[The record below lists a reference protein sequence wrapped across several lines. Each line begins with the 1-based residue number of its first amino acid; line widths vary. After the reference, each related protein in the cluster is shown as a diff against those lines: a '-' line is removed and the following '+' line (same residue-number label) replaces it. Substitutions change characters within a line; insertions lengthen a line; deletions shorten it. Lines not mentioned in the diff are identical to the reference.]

1 MSNGRRKWGLGL
13 LLAAGFLALLYAAG
27 SGLPYGPHI
36 ERTLCG
42 RFEEVLEAGGWNCN
56 GNAAFQE
63 GLDFSIQEEW
73 YGFGA
78 GAYDL
83 NHRPYSLMLDALC
96 REYPGLG
103 WSRLPCPRYVA
114 QARIALTG
122 PDGTPLYLYACG
134 IFSNTLQF
142 EYGRIILPYPY
153 PEYRTFPLD
162 THLDRLREEI
172 SALRGNGGRK
182 GDF

>member
-103 WSRLPCPRYVA
+103 WSRLALPLLCGAGADSPYRAGWDAPLSLRPRNFQQYSP
-114 QARIALTG
+114 I
-122 PDGTPLYLYACG
+122 
-134 IFSNTLQF
+134 
-142 EYGRIILPYPY
+142 
-153 PEYRTFPLD
+153 
-162 THLDRLREEI
+162 
-172 SALRGNGGRK
+172 
-182 GDF
+182 